1 MIIVIDP
8 ESAEPLFE
16 QIAARVRGGIAD
28 GSLRAGD
35 RLAAARELA
44 DALGVN
50 MHTVLR
56 AYAALRDEGL
66 VEMRRSRGV
75 VVTGRAPAVAPVAEL
90 ARSLVATAR
99 RLGLRDDEIRRALE
113 VQL

>member
-1 MIIVIDP
+1 MIVIDP
-8 ESAEPLFE
+8 ESTVPLFE

-28 GSLRAGD
+28 GSLVAGD
-35 RLAAARELA
+35 RLSAARELA

-56 AYAALRDEGL
+56 AYATLRDEGL

-75 VVTGRAPAVAPVAEL
+75 VVTGSAPDTAQVAEL
-90 ARSLVATAR
+90 ARALVSTAR
-99 RLGLRDDEIRRALE
+99 RLGLDDDDIRKALE